1 MIQPTVL
8 LAVYGCDSEAQAI
21 RAALEWFGATVIK
34 TNIGRPN
41 DFLDV
46 IAGKTVAK
54 PDYVILVGHGED
66 GGFCME
72 ELGESVYL
80 TDEPR
85 GNITAGHISG
95 RVGLK
100 NTVVISTACATGRE
114 DLAAAFAVNGNSY
127 IAPEDYP
134 EGNSDLFFVIRFF
147 YELMQNEKT
156 AREAFEAARATDSE
170 TEMYRFWEVENL

>member
-1 MIQPTVL
+1 MTQPTVL
-8 LAVYGCDSEAQAI
+8 LAVFGCDSEAQAI

-34 TNIGRPN
+34 KGIGRPN

-46 IAGKTVAK
+46 IEGKTIIA
-54 PDYVILVGHGED
+54 PDYVVLVGHGSD

-80 TDEPR
+80 PGEPR
-85 GNITAGHISG
+85 GKITAGHISG

-100 NTVVISTACATGRE
+100 NTVIISTACATGR
-114 DLAAAFAVNGNSY
+114 DSLAAALCVNGNSY

-156 AREAFEAARATDSE
+156 AREAYEAARATDGE
-170 TEMYRFWEVENL
+170 TEMYRFWEGENL